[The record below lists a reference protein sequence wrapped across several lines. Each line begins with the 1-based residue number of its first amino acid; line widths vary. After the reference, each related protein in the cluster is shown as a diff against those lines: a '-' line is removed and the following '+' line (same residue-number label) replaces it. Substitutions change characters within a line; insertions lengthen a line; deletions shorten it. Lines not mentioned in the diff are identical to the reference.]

1 MVSIGTLV
9 VTAAAAAAVG
19 VAGLYDGA
27 SAVKHLT
34 PRNFDRVV
42 GRTSQP
48 TFVEFYAPWCGHCQR
63 LEPEYERAAARTR
76 GVAKFY
82 AVNCDEESNRALCA
96 RFNVQG
102 FPTVKVFNE
111 KRSKRGLRR
120 WVDYQG
126 ARKAS
131 AMAKFAR
138 SKLPSLSTSL
148 GSGELD
154 EFVAGSDKPKA
165 VLLTTRPKPS
175 DLWRGLAAH
184 FDRRVT
190 FAHVVDPE
198 LQVLE
203 RLGINELPAI
213 AVFPD
218 SSNTFEIYDGE
229 TQYAPLVKFVH
240 RAGTAKQ
247 TSRNLEQPEPSR
259 LEVQQITTQ
268 ADLERL
274 CIKPAEQSP
283 IPVMCI
289 ISVLAL
295 EPEYEESR
303 SEHAQAV
310 SVLEQVLSS
319 QKPRNPRAS
328 SGTSNNNDDDDDEEE
343 GSASSTKDSPPF
355 RVAWVNALDAA
366 GQQIRKLFELSD
378 DLPAVVAVSPRKNA
392 VAPYRGAF
400 TSTDILDWAEQCY
413 QGRGMRK
420 LAAELSIADTQ
431 TAPAHDEL

>member
-1 MVSIGTLV
+1 MVSIRTLAAAAA
-9 VTAAAAAAVG
+9 AAAAAAVE
-19 VAGLYDGA
+19 VAGMYAGA
-27 SAVKHLT
+27 SAVKQLT

-76 GVAKFY
+76 GIAKFY

-102 FPTVKVFNE
+102 FPTLKVFNE

-120 WVDYQG
+120 SVDYQG
-126 ARKAS
+126 PRKAS

-138 SKLPSLSTSL
+138 SMLPSLSTNL

-154 EFVAGSDKPKA
+154 KFVTGSDKPKA

-175 DLWRGLAAH
+175 DLWHGLAAH

-190 FAHVVDPE
+190 FAHVIDPE
-198 LQVLE
+198 SQVLE
-203 RLGINELPAI
+203 RLGVNELPAI

-218 SSNTFEIYDGE
+218 SSNTFELYNGE
-229 TQYAPLVKFVH
+229 TRYAPLVKFVH
-240 RAGTAKQ
+240 RAGIAKQ
-247 TSRNLEQPEPSR
+247 TSGNSGQPAPSR

-274 CIKPAEQSP
+274 CIESAEQSP
-283 IPVMCI
+283 IPVVCI

-310 SVLEQVLSS
+310 SVLEKVLSS
-319 QKPRNPRAS
+319 QKLRSPHAP
-328 SGTSNNNDDDDDEEE
+328 SGTSSDDDEEE
-343 GSASSTKDSPPF
+343 DSASSTKDSPPF

-378 DLPAVVAVSPRKNA
+378 DVPAVVAVSPRKNA

-420 LAAELSIADTQ
+420 LTAELSIADTQ